1 MILPT
6 VSLEDSGVLKVLFA
20 HFAGKSYLVHYMYHC
35 LVFSQSFTINK
46 SLSTFNAQVFIWDE
60 IWVII
65 VSRPCV
71 LIQSELFVEN
81 FVTQVAREGFCCK
94 SVVPLIMACK
104 VVGRDFFSA
113 FRTGGVHGRSHRS
126 KLKYFSYDPYPQEV
140 KVQTKKVEPTFA
152 RKKYFENLSR

>member
-35 LVFSQSFTINK
+35 LVFSQSFTTNK

-65 VSRPCV
+65 VPRPCV

-94 SVVPLIMACK
+94 SVVPLIMAYYGILWPHVYYRGIIK
-104 VVGRDFFSA
+104 A
-113 FRTGGVHGRSHRS
+113 PYLLHG
-126 KLKYFSYDPYPQEV
+126 
-140 KVQTKKVEPTFA
+140 
-152 RKKYFENLSR
+152 LSG

>member
-35 LVFSQSFTINK
+35 LVFSQSFTTNK

-65 VSRPCV
+65 VPRPCV

-81 FVTQVAREGFCCK
+81 FVTQVARERFSCK

-126 KLKYFSYDPYPQEV
+126 KLKYFSYNPCPQNCCV
-140 KVQTKKVEPTFA
+140 SNHNF
-152 RKKYFENLSR
+152 RFILIR

>member
-35 LVFSQSFTINK
+35 LVFSQSFTTNK

-65 VSRPCV
+65 VPCPCV

-94 SVVPLIMACK
+94 SVVPLIMAYCGILWPH
-104 VVGRDFFSA
+104 VYYRGITMA
-113 FRTGGVHGRSHRS
+113 PYLLHGLHNMA
-126 KLKYFSYDPYPQEV
+126 L
-140 KVQTKKVEPTFA
+140 
-152 RKKYFENLSR
+152 

>member
-20 HFAGKSYLVHYMYHC
+20 HFAGKSYLVHYMYNC
-35 LVFSQSFTINK
+35 LVFSQSFTTNK

-65 VSRPCV
+65 VPRPCV

-94 SVVPLIMACK
+94 SVVPLIMAYYGILWPH
-104 VVGRDFFSA
+104 VYYRGIIMA
-113 FRTGGVHGRSHRS
+113 PYLLHGLHNMA
-126 KLKYFSYDPYPQEV
+126 L
-140 KVQTKKVEPTFA
+140 
-152 RKKYFENLSR
+152 

>member
-35 LVFSQSFTINK
+35 LVFSQSFTTNK

-81 FVTQVAREGFCCK
+81 FVTQVAWEGFCCK
-94 SVVPLIMACK
+94 SVVPLIMAYCGILWPH
-104 VVGRDFFSA
+104 VYYRGIIMA
-113 FRTGGVHGRSHRS
+113 LCLLQGLHNMA
-126 KLKYFSYDPYPQEV
+126 L
-140 KVQTKKVEPTFA
+140 
-152 RKKYFENLSR
+152 